1 MAQHRLSLRVPRD
14 GVNTFGHC
22 TVHMLCL
29 IVRKRSLMSI
39 SRSITCQASVLM
51 MADRILGETTKDF
64 GLFVTETLHPVAH
77 VLHHF
82 ALNFGVTVVKFGVE
96 PVI

>member
-1 MAQHRLSLRVPRD
+1 
-14 GVNTFGHC
+14 
-22 TVHMLCL
+22 
-29 IVRKRSLMSI
+29 
-39 SRSITCQASVLM
+39 M